1 MEEIRKARERLLK
14 DSEPPK
20 KKLKKEEKP
29 LWVFTPGEII
39 DLMWYFVLFFSD
51 RLSLFL
57 LFSPYFVKLS
67 FAIWFFF
74 FFEMNL

>member
-29 LWVFTPGEII
+29 LRVFTPGEII
-39 DLMWYFVLFFSD
+39 DLM
-51 RLSLFL
+51 
-57 LFSPYFVKLS
+57 
-67 FAIWFFF
+67 
-74 FFEMNL
+74 